1 MKKLFIVGTALL
13 TLQGCMSTNA
23 VVTQTSSSGQ
33 TNVRVISGNPTLS
46 AQVAISRVSF
56 QAVGSLKR
64 VSLQIL
70 NRMPLESSFQ
80 YKVNWLDSSGTE
92 INPEGSIWK
101 PITLSGGEAKGVQSL
116 APDERGVDIL
126 VYIKP

>member
-1 MKKLFIVGTALL
+1 MRNLLLIAGLVVG
-13 TLQGCMSTNA
+13 LQGCMSTNA
-23 VVTQTSSSGQ
+23 VVTQTSSNGQ

-56 QAVGSLKR
+56 QPVGSLKR

-70 NRMPLESSFQ
+70 NRMPLASSFQ

-92 INPEGSIWK
+92 INPENSIWK

-116 APDERGVDIL
+116 APDERGSDIL